1 MWGPT
6 MSDRASRV
14 QALADAV
21 KEYTKKEKTRIENE
35 VKVMEAVLKGRTG
48 GSAVQASTTAV
59 VEAVA
64 KNDLQAYLGS

>member
-1 MWGPT
+1 MWGLT

-21 KEYTKKEKTRIENE
+21 KEYAGKEKTRIDNE
-35 VKVMEAVLKGRTG
+35 VKILEAILNGRTG
-48 GSAVQASTTAV
+48 GAGVQASSTKV

-64 KNDLQAYLGS
+64 SNDLQAYLNK

>member
-1 MWGPT
+1 MWGLT

-48 GSAVQASTTAV
+48 GKGVQASTTKV

-64 KNDLQAYLGS
+64 YNDLQAYLGS

>member
-1 MWGPT
+1 

-21 KEYTKKEKTRIENE
+21 KEYTGKEKTRIENE
-35 VKVMEAVLKGRTG
+35 VKVMEAILKGRTG
-48 GSAVQASTTAV
+48 GAGVQASTVAV